1 MHTDYNALIG
11 APTGSGKTAVALIAI
26 LQAFKRGLRAV
37 YTSPIKALSNQKYA
51 EFCEWFRKKGIDAHV
66 TLLTGD
72 VKIRAPPGSEKEL
85 IICTSEILRNKLVKA
100 SGTQPASVHF
110 AAAKAAAEA
119 GDQEAA
125 TALAALIRDGY
136 TGEGDPDLERLGCVV
151 SDEIHYINDVDRGA
165 VWEETLM
172 HMPASIQL
180 VALSATLKDPESF
193 LRWIERA
200 RGRKG
205 SLVRRLDRHV
215 PLHVGGLDPKTGAFL
230 EFYGTH
236 DSARSRR
243 PVVWRRLHAIDAARV
258 HLTMKWVVSF
268 SNLGP
273 FGPI

>member
-1 MHTDYNALIG
+1 MRKCFLAKAECCNSSSRGDREVQTCIAKADAPMQQTEQIIKMEIDDFQQRSLAVIVKQDIDLLAM

-110 AAAKAAAEA
+110 AAAKAAADA

-125 TALAALIRDGY
+125 TALAALIRDGF

-151 SDEIHYINDVDRGA
+151 SDESCHR
-165 VWEETLM
+165 
-172 HMPASIQL
+172 Q
-180 VALSATLKDPESF
+180 ATTVK
-193 LRWIERA
+193 
-200 RGRKG
+200 
-205 SLVRRLDRHV
+205 
-215 PLHVGGLDPKTGAFL
+215 
-230 EFYGTH
+230 
-236 DSARSRR
+236 
-243 PVVWRRLHAIDAARV
+243 
-258 HLTMKWVVSF
+258 
-268 SNLGP
+268 
-273 FGPI
+273 